1 MRDICY
7 VLVICLQIAERHGAN
22 DMVCLEPRP
31 VATLDADLG
40 LVEVHFDDLLAKEN
54 PLLDGIKL
62 LCEHVLWMVRV
73 LVIQNTLVQCWVVG
87 KFYAGDMCET
97 FSFLRAGSA
106 SRASSSMA
114 GISPRYPR
122 SGLA

>member
-1 MRDICY
+1 MLKSWMQAMRDICY

-73 LVIQNTLVQCWVVG
+73 LVIQNTLGTMLGCWQIVCRRYVRDIFIFKIG
-87 KFYAGDMCET
+87 A
-97 FSFLRAGSA
+97 A
-106 SRASSSMA
+106 S
-114 GISPRYPR
+114 
-122 SGLA
+122 

>member
-1 MRDICY
+1 MRDICD

-54 PLLDGIKL
+54 PLLDGVKL

-87 KFYAGDMCET
+87 KFYAGDMRVT
-97 FSFLRAGSA
+97 FSFLPAA
-106 SRASSSMA
+106 
-114 GISPRYPR
+114 
-122 SGLA
+122 